1 MTDRQLQGKL
11 KNKILERV
19 DLSRELSD
27 EEILELID
35 ETLLEF
41 AKTCYLSLKDR
52 HQLRQELFN
61 SMRKLDILQELLDDS
76 SITEI
81 MINGTEGIFIEQ
93 NGRLQ
98 RWDKRFTS
106 LETLENLIQQM
117 AGVSNRMVTERN
129 PIVDTR
135 LENGARVNVVLS
147 PVALNGPII
156 TIRRFPERPIRM
168 QELLDWGTLTEEA
181 ALFLRKA
188 VEAKYN
194 IFVSGGTGSGKTT
207 FLNVLSGFI
216 PEDERVIVI
225 EDNAEL
231 QIQNIPNLVRMEV
244 RNANTESCE
253 EIGIRQ
259 LVKTAL
265 RMRPDRL
272 IVGEIRGEEALD
284 VLQAFHTGHDGSLS
298 TGHANTPKDMLGRLE
313 MMVLMGVDMP
323 LAAIQRQIA
332 SGIDLIVH
340 LGRLRDGTRKVLE
353 IMEIEGCTLE
363 GVICHTL
370 YHFEETGEDE
380 RGYVTGMLRRVREL
394 MHQQKLERAGI
405 SGQEIYGL

>member
-93 NGRLQ
+93 NGRLK

-135 LENGARVNVVLS
+135 LENGARVNVVLA

-244 RNANTESCE
+244 RNANTEGCE

-313 MMVLMGVDMP
+313 MMVLMGVEMP
-323 LAAIQRQIA
+323 LSAIQRQIA

-363 GVICHTL
+363 GVICHPL

-380 RGYVTGMLRRVREL
+380 RGYVTGTLRRVREL